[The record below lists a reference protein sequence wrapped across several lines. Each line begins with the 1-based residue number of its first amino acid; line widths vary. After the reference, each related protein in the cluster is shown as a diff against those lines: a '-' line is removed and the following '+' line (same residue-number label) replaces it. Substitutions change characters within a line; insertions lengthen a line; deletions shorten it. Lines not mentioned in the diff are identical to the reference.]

1 MYPNPIKFKVY
12 KHIIKGNKEL
22 VFETVPKK
30 YDYMYGVV
38 AYALQNAFR
47 REDGFIVERV
57 EYCGIDNNFKS
68 IITEL
73 KN

>member
-1 MYPNPIKFKVY
+1 MYPHPIKFRVY
-12 KHIIKGNKEL
+12 KSNKEL
-22 VFETVPKK
+22 VFETVPKV

-47 REDGFIVERV
+47 AIDGFTIERV
-57 EYCGIDNNFKS
+57 EIHHAHNLVSK
-68 IITEL
+68 L